1 MENGNRS
8 RGVVVIVIAF
18 HAGGQGS
25 IPHVGETS
33 TFFK

>member
-1 MENGNRS
+1 MENGNIS
-8 RGVVVIVIAF
+8 CGIVVTVIAF